1 MRNRG
6 SKVNILLI
14 ISKNDRYGA
23 QRIFLDQV
31 RILHTMGN
39 RIIVVGRG
47 SEGYVPDAVRAMG
60 VEYHGFPLKG
70 LGDLCRLRK
79 LVRRCEIDIIHTT
92 LDRADYF
99 GVLLSL
105 VTRVPVVSTMMV
117 PRYHP
122 GSRFADK
129 VVVLSEKLKKVLL
142 AKGVKQEKISL
153 IRPGIDVDRF
163 SHPDSGKR
171 EAWRSKL
178 NRDRYSTVFCHVASL
193 IPRKGHLVSLELMA
207 ACKKLGENP
216 LLVII
221 GDPLEG
227 DYYQALVDAVSRLD
241 LKDNVHFTGWTADT
255 AEIISLCHVTLLP
268 SENEAL
274 GIVLMEGMA
283 AGTPIVAR
291 EGEGGA
297 ELVEEYGTGFLYSA
311 REDIS
316 VLAEK
321 IAALRRDRTG
331 FKALSDDCGNKAK
344 DFFSMKSFGENL
356 MELYRAAGTP

>member
-1 MRNRG
+1 
-6 SKVNILLI
+6 VNILLI

-31 RILHTMGN
+31 HILHKMAN
-39 RIIVVGRG
+39 RVIVVGRG
-47 SEGYVPDAVRAMG
+47 IDGFVPETVRAMG
-60 VEYHGFPLKG
+60 VEYHGLPLKG
-70 LGDLCRLRK
+70 IGDLLRLRQ
-79 LVRRCEIDIIHTT
+79 LVRRNAIDIIHTT

-99 GVLLSL
+99 GVLLSV
-105 VTRVPVVSTMMV
+105 VTRKPVVSTMMV

-122 GSRFADK
+122 GFRFADR

-142 AKGVKQEKISL
+142 SKGIKQKKIVV

-163 SHPDSGKR
+163 AQPDREKR
-171 EAWRSKL
+171 EAWRAKL
-178 NRDRYSTVFCHVASL
+178 HTDRYSTVFCHIASL
-193 IPRKGHLVSLELMA
+193 IPRKSHLISLELMA
-207 ACKKLGENP
+207 AYRKMGGNP

-227 DYYQALVDAVSRLD
+227 EYYTSLNENISRLG
-241 LKDNVHFTGWTADT
+241 LKGNVYFTGWTADT
-255 AEIISLCHVTLLP
+255 AEILSLSHITLLP

-283 AGTPIVAR
+283 AGTPIIAR

-297 ELVEEYGTGFLYSA
+297 EVVEEYGTGFLYNN

-316 VLAEK
+316 ILAGK
-321 IAALRRDRTG
+321 IAALRQNKSRYRS
-331 FKALSDDCGNKAK
+331 LSDACKKNAE
-344 DFFSMKSFGENL
+344 DFFSLKYYGEKL
-356 MELYRAAGTP
+356 LELYRDAGVS